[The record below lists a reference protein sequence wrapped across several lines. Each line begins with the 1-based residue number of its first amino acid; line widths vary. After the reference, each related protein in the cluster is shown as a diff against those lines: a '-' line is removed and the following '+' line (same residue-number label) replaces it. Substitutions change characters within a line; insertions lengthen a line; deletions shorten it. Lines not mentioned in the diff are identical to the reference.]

1 LCATESSFTPI
12 TVAEGG
18 KVLIHSTTKAG
29 GHITGATNSP
39 FLMKAC
45 VTNGGGSANAKA
57 PLSSATGYETLVN
70 MF

>member
-12 TVAEGG
+12 TVAESG

-29 GHITGATNSP
+29 GYVTGATDSTY
-39 FLMKAC
+39 LMKAC
-45 VTNGGGSANAKA
+45 VLNGDTTGAPSA
-57 PLSSATGYETLVN
+57 PLSSASGKETLLN